1 MSSAASSRW
10 QVIELDKVLPHAY
23 NAAFGAICCC
33 AGRTMT
39 LLKFNVAQ
47 LLREEMGARRDYE
60 FTEQS
65 LPLDEQL
72 TLRDIHG
79 SVRFTRTATGVW
91 ANVKVQ
97 GIVRLT
103 CVRSLEEFDYTV
115 QLVFADQFHSVVDV
129 FTGGTLPKPTED
141 DPFLINELHMA
152 DVGEAIREYTLL
164 DLPLNPVSPAH
175 RDRLVSYSV
184 QSEGLEDEEEADDQG
199 VNRADA
205 SSGDSLD
212 IHALQ
217 AWAKRHNQ
225 RSGRS

>member
-1 MSSAASSRW
+1 
-10 QVIELDKVLPHAY
+10 VIELDKLLPHAY
-23 NAAFGAICCC
+23 NAAFGAIRCC
-33 AGRTMT
+33 ADRTMT

-65 LPLDEQL
+65 LALDDQL
-72 TLRDIHG
+72 MLRDING
-79 SVRFTRTATGVW
+79 SVRFTRTASGVW
-91 ANVKVQ
+91 ANVKVR
-97 GIVRLT
+97 GVVRLT

-129 FTGGTLPKPTED
+129 FTGGTLPKPMED
-141 DPFLINELHMA
+141 DPFLLNELHMA

-175 RDRLVSYSV
+175 RDRPVSYSV
-184 QSEGLEDEEEADDQG
+184 QSEGLEDEEEAEDQG
-199 VNRADA
+199 AGRSAA
-205 SSGDSLD
+205 SDSASPD
-212 IHALQ
+212 IRALQ

>member
-1 MSSAASSRW
+1 M
-10 QVIELDKVLPHAY
+10 IELDKLLPHAY
-23 NAAFGAICCC
+23 NAAFRAIRCC
-33 AGRTMT
+33 ADRTMT

-65 LPLDEQL
+65 LALDEQL
-72 TLRDIHG
+72 MLRDISG
-79 SVRFTRTATGVW
+79 NVRFTRTASGVW
-91 ANVKVQ
+91 ANVKVR
-97 GIVRLT
+97 GVVRLT

-141 DPFLINELHMA
+141 DPFLLNELHMA

-175 RDRLVSYSV
+175 RDRPVSYSV
-184 QSEGLEDEEEADDQG
+184 QSEGLEDEERAEDQG
-199 VNRADA
+199 AGQSEA
-205 SSGDSLD
+205 AGSDSPD
-212 IHALQ
+212 IRALQ